1 MIHEYKNEEW
11 QNNNT
16 KYLQIEVYKE
26 YKSLANYNCTR
37 KCKITFLIQK
47 FNRLKLIPIVEHYYG
62 VGIFYLCSSYKS
74 IHTFD
79 TNLPKN
85 SCLLRQNASY
95 EYHPGFYL
103 QNI

>member
-1 MIHEYKNEEW
+1 MIHEYKNEEL

-16 KYLQIEVYKE
+16 KYLQIEVHKE

-47 FNRLKLIPIVEHYYG
+47 FNRLKL
-62 VGIFYLCSSYKS
+62 YKS

-79 TNLPKN
+79 INLPKN

-95 EYHPGFYL
+95 EYHPGFYFK
-103 QNI
+103 NI

>member
-1 MIHEYKNEEW
+1 MIHEYKNEEL

-16 KYLQIEVYKE
+16 KYLQIEVHKE
-26 YKSLANYNCTR
+26 YKRLTNYNRTK
-37 KCKITFLIQK
+37 KCKITFLVYK
-47 FNRLKLIPIVEHYYG
+47 FNRLKFITIVEHE
-62 VGIFYLCSSYKS
+62 LCSSYES
-74 IHTFD
+74 IHKFD

>member
-37 KCKITFLIQK
+37 KCKITFLI
-47 FNRLKLIPIVEHYYG
+47 
-62 VGIFYLCSSYKS
+62 
-74 IHTFD
+74 
-79 TNLPKN
+79 
-85 SCLLRQNASY
+85 
-95 EYHPGFYL
+95 
-103 QNI
+103 